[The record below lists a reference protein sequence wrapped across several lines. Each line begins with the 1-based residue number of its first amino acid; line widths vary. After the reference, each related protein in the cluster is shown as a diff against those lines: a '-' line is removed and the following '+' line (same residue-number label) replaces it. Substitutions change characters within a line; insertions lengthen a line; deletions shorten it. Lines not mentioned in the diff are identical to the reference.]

1 MYIGKTRRKYYN
13 FLFLLEILRYIVI
26 FSKLYLEK
34 TIMIQLAIYCIAN
47 RKRGVMMTIEEIL
60 AGESKNVEFKENL
73 PEKSIKYMK
82 SVVAFANGTG
92 GKIIFGI
99 ADKTREVV
107 GFDKEDVFKKM
118 DAIANAV
125 SDSCEPAIIPDITL
139 QTVGGKTVIVV
150 EVSEGRQRPYYIK
163 ALGRDGGVYVRVAGT
178 TRLAD
183 EYMIKELLFEGSNR
197 YYDQALCTGLN
208 VTDEDID
215 VLCKAMK
222 EQAVK
227 NARTE
232 EQKAAIKD
240 VGRQQLRSWGILIER
255 DGKDYPSNAFAIL
268 TGNGGLHV
276 ATQCGVFKGTTKA
289 VFVDRREYTGPLWE
303 QIDEAFQFVLRNIHL
318 GATIVGIYRQD
329 VYEIPP
335 DAIRELIINAMV
347 HRSYLDHGTIQVAVY
362 DNRLEITSPGKLPM
376 GQTMER
382 MKEGYSK
389 IRNEALAHAF
399 AYMNLIEHWGSGIPR
414 IIDKVKAAGL
424 REPEFI
430 GGEVDLRINIYR
442 GQVDGTVDLNDLN
455 NAIKVPDTIDKMPDS
470 GNEVPDKTETVPD
483 TMGKMP
489 DSDNEVP
496 DTTEKMP
503 DSEQEQQ
510 IYKYVLENGSIT
522 TAETVEILDV
532 KHRRAR
538 AVLLNMVKDGYLRKE
553 GAARSTI
560 YVKNTEGK

>member
-1 MYIGKTRRKYYN
+1 
-13 FLFLLEILRYIVI
+13 
-26 FSKLYLEK
+26 
-34 TIMIQLAIYCIAN
+34 
-47 RKRGVMMTIEEIL
+47 MTIEEIL

-118 DAIANAV
+118 DAIANVV
-125 SDSCEPAIIPDITL
+125 SDSCEPAIIPNITL
-139 QTVGGKTVIVV
+139 QTVDGKTVIVE
-150 EVSEGRQRPYYIK
+150 EVSE
-163 ALGRDGGVYVRVAGT
+163 
-178 TRLAD
+178 
-183 EYMIKELLFEGSNR
+183 
-197 YYDQALCTGLN
+197 
-208 VTDEDID
+208 
-215 VLCKAMK
+215 
-222 EQAVK
+222 
-227 NARTE
+227 
-232 EQKAAIKD
+232 
-240 VGRQQLRSWGILIER
+240 GRQQLRSWGVLIER
-255 DGKDYPSNAFAIL
+255 EGKDYPSNAFAIL

-276 ATQCGVFKGTTKA
+276 TTQCGVFKGTTKA
-289 VFVDRREYTGPLWE
+289 IFVDRREYTGPIWE

-329 VYEIPP
+329 IYEIPP

-382 MKEGYSK
+382 IKEGYSK

-442 GQVDGTVDLNDLN
+442 GQVDGTVDLND
-455 NAIKVPDTIDKMPDS
+455 AIKVSDTIDKMPDN
-470 GNEVPDKTETVPD
+470 GNGVPDKTEIVPD
-483 TMGKMP
+483 TMKKMP
-489 DSDNEVP
+489 DSGNKVP

-510 IYKYVLENGSIT
+510 IFKYVLEKGSIT
-522 TAETVEILDV
+522 TAETVEILGV

-560 YVKNTEGK
+560 YVKNTEGR

>member
-1 MYIGKTRRKYYN
+1 
-13 FLFLLEILRYIVI
+13 
-26 FSKLYLEK
+26 
-34 TIMIQLAIYCIAN
+34 
-47 RKRGVMMTIEEIL
+47 MTIEEIL
-60 AGESKNVEFKENL
+60 TGESKNVEFKENL

-118 DAIANAV
+118 DAIANAI
-125 SDSCEPAIIPDITL
+125 SDSCEPAIMPDITL
-139 QTVGGKTVIVV
+139 QTVDGKTVIVV

-197 YYDQALCTGLN
+197 YYDQALCTGVN

-215 VLCKAMK
+215 ALCKAMK
-222 EQAVK
+222 EQAVQ

-232 EQKAAIKD
+232 EQKASIKD

-329 VYEIPP
+329 IYEIPP

-347 HRSYLDHGTIQVAVY
+347 HRSYLDHGTIQVAAY

-442 GQVDGTVDLNDLN
+442 GQDASNDIN
-455 NAIKVPDTIDKMPDS
+455 NANK
-470 GNEVPDKTETVPD
+470 
-483 TMGKMP
+483 
-489 DSDNEVP
+489 VP
-496 DTTEKMP
+496 DTTEEQPDTANKVPDTMEKMP
-503 DSEQEQQ
+503 DTTEEVPDNEQEQQ
-510 IYKYVLENGSIT
+510 IYKYVSEKESIT
-522 TAETVEILDV
+522 TAETVVLLGV
-532 KHRRAR
+532 KDRRAR
-538 AVLLNMVKDGYLRKE
+538 AILMNMVEGGYLVKE

-560 YVKNTEGK
+560 YVKNTKGR

>member
-1 MYIGKTRRKYYN
+1 
-13 FLFLLEILRYIVI
+13 
-26 FSKLYLEK
+26 
-34 TIMIQLAIYCIAN
+34 
-47 RKRGVMMTIEEIL
+47 MTIEEIL

-82 SVVAFANGTG
+82 SVVAFGNGTG
-92 GKIIFGI
+92 GKIILGI

-139 QTVGGKTVIVV
+139 QTVDGKTVIVV

-183 EYMIKELLFEGSNR
+183 EYMVKELLFEGSNR

-289 VFVDRREYTGPLWE
+289 VFVDSREYTGPLWE
-303 QIDEAFQFVLRNIHL
+303 QIDEAFQFVL
-318 GATIVGIYRQD
+318 
-329 VYEIPP
+329 EIFIWALLLWEFIARMFMRFHRMPF
-335 DAIRELIINAMV
+335 RELIINAMV

-442 GQVDGTVDLNDLN
+442 GKVDGTVDLNS
-455 NAIKVPDTIDKMPDS
+455 AIKVPDTIGKMPDSGNKVPDKTEIVPDNMKKMPDS
-470 GNEVPDKTETVPD
+470 GNEVPD
-483 TMGKMP
+483 
-489 DSDNEVP
+489 
-496 DTTEKMP
+496 TTEKIP
-503 DSEQEQQ
+503 DSEREQQ

-522 TAETVEILDV
+522 TAETAEILDV

-560 YVKNTEGK
+560 YVKNTEGR

>member
-1 MYIGKTRRKYYN
+1 
-13 FLFLLEILRYIVI
+13 
-26 FSKLYLEK
+26 
-34 TIMIQLAIYCIAN
+34 
-47 RKRGVMMTIEEIL
+47 
-60 AGESKNVEFKENL
+60 
-73 PEKSIKYMK
+73 
-82 SVVAFANGTG
+82 
-92 GKIIFGI
+92 
-99 ADKTREVV
+99 
-107 GFDKEDVFKKM
+107 
-118 DAIANAV
+118 
-125 SDSCEPAIIPDITL
+125 
-139 QTVGGKTVIVV
+139 
-150 EVSEGRQRPYYIK
+150 
-163 ALGRDGGVYVRVAGT
+163 
-178 TRLAD
+178 
-183 EYMIKELLFEGSNR
+183 
-197 YYDQALCTGLN
+197 
-208 VTDEDID
+208 
-215 VLCKAMK
+215 MK

-227 NARTE
+227 NAHNE
-232 EQKAAIKD
+232 EQKASIKD
-240 VGRQQLRSWGILIER
+240 VGRQQLRSWGVLIER

-329 VYEIPP
+329 IYEIPP

-442 GQVDGTVDLNDLN
+442 GQIDTNDANDAKNDANDAKNDVN
-455 NAIKVPDTIDKMPDS
+455 NA
-470 GNEVPDKTETVPD
+470 GNGVN
-483 TMGKMP
+483 
-489 DSDNEVP
+489 SN
-496 DTTEKMP
+496 
-503 DSEQEQQ
+503 
-510 IYKYVLENGSIT
+510 ENGTNGSE
-522 TAETVEILDV
+522 A
-532 KHRRAR
+532 
-538 AVLLNMVKDGYLRKE
+538 LLNKE
-553 GAARSTI
+553 QKQLEKLLQIIEKKPSATQAYYAEEMGVSKRTVSRMFASLQKNGRLVQNGTTKKAKWTI
-560 YVKNTEGK
+560 IR